1 MSEQRSLV
9 KKPYR
14 PPTLRAY
21 GDLRTITRGKSSSRK
36 ESAGTSG
43 KKTRNASD

>member
-1 MSEQRSLV
+1 MSEQRSLA

-21 GDLRTITRGKSSSRK
+21 GDLRAITRGKHSSRK
-36 ESAGTSG
+36 EVSGTSG
-43 KKTRNASD
+43 KKTRNTTD